1 MSLRRHQ
8 PQTKSQLMI
17 QLPSLQPSCNG
28 NINGIA
34 SFQTRNNI
42 VGKSEEYNTREPLA
56 VASPVSSVTTVVPVA
71 ATSGTSTSVIP
82 SGSATTADAP
92 AVTEQIANLLNLAQ
106 HLLSG
111 VREQQQ
117 RQHRRRHR
125 HRRASRLLAGTPY
138 QRPNSG
144 ALATS
149 QEHNDSN
156 DNNASRI
163 SGTNVNTVNIG
174 ETCAVTSDGANSTGQ
189 QQSRHNKFCNGGS
202 NSGTREDNINFQCA
216 ICLNSYLLHRPMV
229 TQCGH
234 LFCKRCIRQCVSCQ
248 GKCPM
253 CNRKLNSKSMFRVY
267 F

>member
-8 PQTKSQLMI
+8 PQTKSQLKI
-17 QLPSLQPSCNG
+17 QLRSLQPSCNG

-42 VGKSEEYNTREPLA
+42 VGNSEEYNTREPLA

-71 ATSGTSTSVIP
+71 IPGTSTSVIP
-82 SGSATTADAP
+82 LGSATTTDAP

-106 HLLSG
+106 HLLSS

-125 HRRASRLLAGTPY
+125 HQRESRLLVGTPY
-138 QRPNSG
+138 QRPNSA

-149 QEHNDSN
+149 QQLNDSN
-156 DNNASRI
+156 DNNESGI
-163 SGTNVNTVNIG
+163 SGTNVNTVSIG
-174 ETCAVTSDGANSTGQ
+174 ETCAVTNDGANSTGQ
-189 QQSRHNKFCNGGS
+189 QQLRHTKFCNGGS
-202 NSGTREDNINFQCA
+202 NSGTSEDNINFQCA

-248 GKCPM
+248 AKCPM

>member
-1 MSLRRHQ
+1 MSLRRQQ
-8 PQTKSQLMI
+8 PQTKSQLKI
-17 QLPSLQPSCNG
+17 QLRSLQPSYN
-28 NINGIA
+28 
-34 SFQTRNNI
+34 
-42 VGKSEEYNTREPLA
+42 EEYNTREPLA
-56 VASPVSSVTTVVPVA
+56 VASLVSSVTEVVPVA

-82 SGSATTADAP
+82 SGAATTTDAP

-117 RQHRRRHR
+117 RQHRRCHR
-125 HRRASRLLAGTPY
+125 HRRESCLLSVTPY
-138 QRPNSG
+138 QRPYSG

-156 DNNASRI
+156 DNNASGI
-163 SGTNVNTVNIG
+163 SGTNVNTVSIG
-174 ETCAVTSDGANSTGQ
+174 ETCVVTNDGANSTGR
-189 QQSRHNKFCNGGS
+189 QQSRHKKFCNSVKNSS
-202 NSGTREDNINFQCA
+202 NSGTSEDNINFQCA
-216 ICLNSYLLHRPMV
+216 VCLNSYLLHRPMV

-234 LFCKRCIRQCVSCQ
+234 LFCKRCIRQCISCQ